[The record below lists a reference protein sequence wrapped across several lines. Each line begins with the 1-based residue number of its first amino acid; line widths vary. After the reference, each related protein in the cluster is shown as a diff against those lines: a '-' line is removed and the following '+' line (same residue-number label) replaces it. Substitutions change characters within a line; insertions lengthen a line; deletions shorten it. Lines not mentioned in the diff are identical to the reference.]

1 MTASGDGSS
10 TRFTAN
16 PEVREEPFADVT
28 LDLANRSRRI
38 DRLYVVG
45 RAGGVGKSIVEPA
58 LHLIDSL
65 SRICCASAPLIPDA
79 W

>member
-1 MTASGDGSS
+1 M
-10 TRFTAN
+10 
-16 PEVREEPFADVT
+16 DVT

-58 LHLIDSL
+58 LIGYTASY
-65 SRICCASAPLIPDA
+65 RIRCVSAPCPRAAVATAYGELRRCTRGTRS
-79 W
+79 